1 MKVNIHGLKFR
12 VGEVWMSPRNFL
24 YKVVSVEGQ
33 QATLRL
39 GSTGY
44 GRIVR
49 RNVEAIKGWSFYEE
63 GEQHH
68 EG

>member
-1 MKVNIHGLKFR
+1 MKVNTNGVKFR
-12 VGEVWMSPRNFL
+12 VGEVWISPRNFL
-24 YKVVSVEGQ
+24 YKVVSVEGE

-49 RNVEAIKGWSFYEE
+49 RNVDAIKGWSFYEDLA
-63 GEQHH
+63 QHH